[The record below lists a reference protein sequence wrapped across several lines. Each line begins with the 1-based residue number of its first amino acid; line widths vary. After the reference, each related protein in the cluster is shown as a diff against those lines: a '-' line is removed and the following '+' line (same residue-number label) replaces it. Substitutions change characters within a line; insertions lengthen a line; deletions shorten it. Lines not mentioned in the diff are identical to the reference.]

1 MPLVITPVMADGQ
14 VLQMAVAAFAQ
25 GLDVLQR
32 GVGGRHVF
40 AAHPA
45 GHHAMHLAGHGTTV
59 RSKPQQNQLVSVGW

>member
-1 MPLVITPVMADGQ
+1 MADGQ

-45 GHHAMHLAGHGTTV
+45 GHHAVHLAGHGLVDFVAGV
-59 RSKPQQNQLVSVGW
+59 RKFAHARV